1 MRGLGLSGAVTAF
14 LSNSTSIMA
23 GLLDVLGPALS
34 GTTLQQLS
42 GTIGADEQTT
52 KRAALAALPL
62 LLGAMNR
69 NTDDPEGA
77 RSLATALEQDHD
89 GGLLD
94 HLGGF
99 LGAFSGGTGAAAA
112 FGVPG
117 VDGRATNGAGIL
129 RHVFGDRLSTVE
141 QGVGKATG
149 LDRGQV
155 MQMLVALAPIVMAYL
170 GRQKRQQNLDG
181 GGLSD
186 LLRREAGQ
194 AREAAPND
202 LLGSLG
208 AFLDRDGDGNPLD
221 DVTGMLGGFLGKR

>member
-1 MRGLGLSGAVTAF
+1 
-14 LSNSTSIMA
+14 MA
-23 GLLDVLGPALS
+23 GLLDILGPALS
-34 GTTLQQLS
+34 GPTLQQLS
-42 GTIGADEQTT
+42 TTIGADEPTT

-62 LLGAMNR
+62 LLGAMNH
-69 NTDDPEGA
+69 NTNDPKGA
-77 RSLATALEQDHD
+77 QSLATALEQDHD
-89 GGLLD
+89 GSLLD

-99 LGAFSGGTGAAAA
+99 LGALGGTPGTGAAAA

-117 VDGRATNGAGIL
+117 VDGRATNGIGIL
-129 RHVFGDRLSTVE
+129 QHIFGDRLSTVE

-170 GRQKRQQNLDG
+170 GRQKRQQNLDP

-186 LLRREAGQ
+186 LLRHEAGS

-202 LLGSLG
+202 LLGTIGS
-208 AFLDRDGDGNPLD
+208 FLDRDNDGSPLD
-221 DVTGMLGGFLGKR
+221 DVAGMLGGFLGKR